1 MLLYNNHELRCCI
14 KSGFACSNVRERLL
28 SIRQAV
34 TNVETRLNNTV
45 ILPILFY
52 HVNSAVTGLLSQQP
66 CNILWYFYPCR
77 QWASRA
83 ILLYYT
89 NVPVGTLKGA
99 QEVLLGKITRET
111 TFFSWSKETG
121 KNQVDNLKKLH
132 HAPTLCVDV
141 VGPLVVLHISAEH
154 SCWCLL
160 PELLKWL
167 VFQVCYL
174 QVPAL
179 YLTKYQE
186 MYTIDHS
193 RSSVN
198 DMVWKLGK
206 LQSAYKELRFD
217 VGKVLAVHKSLFFA
231 YVWDRQWS
239 RVHCTWDIESRLY
252 IPQCKSD
259 HCLSILENGCNHEGI
274 LTFTTI
280 LEFCWPVFFIEFI
293 SELYWIH

>member
-66 CNILWYFYPCR
+66 CNILRYFYPCR

-132 HAPTLCVDV
+132 HAPILCVDV

-198 DMVWKLGK
+198 DMVWNWANFKAPIKSCVLMLGRSSPCTN
-206 LQSAYKELRFD
+206 LCF
-217 VGKVLAVHKSLFFA
+217 SLM
-231 YVWDRQWS
+231 YGIDN
-239 RVHCTWDIESRLY
+239 
-252 IPQCKSD
+252 D
-259 HCLSILENGCNHEGI
+259 HVYTVRGI
-274 LTFTTI
+274 
-280 LEFCWPVFFIEFI
+280 
-293 SELYWIH
+293 